1 MNKDTLK
8 SKKRY
13 DLIDSIR
20 GFAVINMV
28 AFHALYDI
36 FIIYGDGSAFTNSFF
51 AVWERFIIISGVSFN
66 FSKHTV
72 RNGIIV
78 SLCGFVVT
86 AVTAIAIPSQVV
98 WFGILN
104 LLGISMLICSALKDL
119 FNAIPTVVGAILSFT
134 LYAVTYGVP
143 TGYIG
148 FLGIPIIELPS
159 FLYEYKYLSFLGFRS
174 YDFVSSDYFPIIP
187 WLFMFVFGIFLW
199 RIIKKIKWEKYFYF
213 KIPILNVIG
222 RYSLIIY
229 LLHQPVIMLI
239 MTIIYGY

>member
-1 MNKDTLK
+1 
-8 SKKRY
+8 
-13 DLIDSIR
+13 
-20 GFAVINMV
+20 MV

-36 FIIYGDGSAFTNSFF
+36 FIIYGDGSAFTNSFLPYGNALF
-51 AVWERFIIISGVSFN
+51 VYRLLLFRECLLIFN
-66 FSKHTV
+66 HTV

-78 SLCGFVVT
+78 SLFGFVVT

-119 FNAIPTVVGAILSFT
+119 FNAIPTVVGAILSFM

-174 YDFVSSDYFPIIP
+174 YDFVSSDYF
-187 WLFMFVFGIFLW
+187 
-199 RIIKKIKWEKYFYF
+199 R
-213 KIPILNVIG
+213 
-222 RYSLIIY
+222 
-229 LLHQPVIMLI
+229 
-239 MTIIYGY
+239 